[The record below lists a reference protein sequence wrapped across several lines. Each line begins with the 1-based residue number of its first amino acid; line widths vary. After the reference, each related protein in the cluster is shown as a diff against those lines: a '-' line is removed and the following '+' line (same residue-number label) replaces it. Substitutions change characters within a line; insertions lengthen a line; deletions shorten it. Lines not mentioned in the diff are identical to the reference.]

1 MRWSVPD
8 VTRLHLAYR
17 ARLDRL
23 RAAVVARALAAEDP
37 DAAVLLVLA
46 AQRQVVADVDA
57 YMSMEA
63 GLATGTSTEP
73 WGLNA
78 DPLIGHNARRG
89 TFLEDVYGRNWV
101 AAASSFES
109 RITRE
114 VNTDITL
121 ADRGAGF
128 VHTEGDSRIVGTRRV
143 LGSGPNCGLCV
154 AAATRAY
161 FKRDLRPIHQHCG
174 CTTQPIYSL
183 KDPESWTKPTNEALN
198 NLYARAGGT
207 DKKSLGRIVVADAD
221 LPPGVKPGVLH
232 PVEIIDTPELG
243 PTLVAA

>member
-1 MRWSVPD
+1 VPD

-23 RAAVVARALAAEDP
+23 RAAAVARALRADDP
-37 DAAVLLVLA
+37 EAAVQVVLA

-63 GLATGTSTEP
+63 GLATGSSTEP
-73 WGLNA
+73 FGLNP
-78 DPLIGHNARRG
+78 DPLIGVAGRRG
-89 TFLEDVYGRNWV
+89 RPLEDVYGANWV
-101 AAASSFES
+101 AMFGSFAS

-114 VNTDITL
+114 VNTDISL

-128 VHTEGDSRIVGTRRV
+128 VHTDGDDRIVGTRRV

-154 AAATRAY
+154 AAATRSY
-161 FKRDLRPIHQHCG
+161 FKRELRPIHQHCG

-183 KDPESWTKPTNEALN
+183 KEPAGWAKPTNDALN
-198 NLYARAGGT
+198 KLYARAGGRT
-207 DKKSLGRIVVADAD
+207 DARSLGRITVDDAD
-221 LPPGVKPGVLH
+221 LPPGVKAGSLPPAEV
-232 PVEIIDTPELG
+232 IDTPELG

>member
-1 MRWSVPD
+1 MQ
-8 VTRLHLAYR
+8 
-17 ARLDRL
+17 
-23 RAAVVARALAAEDP
+23 
-37 DAAVLLVLA
+37 LVLA
-46 AQRQVVADVDA
+46 AQRQAVADVDA
-57 YMSMEA
+57 YMSLEA

-73 WGLNA
+73 FGLNPE
-78 DPLIGHNARRG
+78 PLIGAAARRG
-89 TFLEDVYGRNWV
+89 RALEDVYGANWV
-101 AAASSFES
+101 ASAGTFAS

-121 ADRGAGF
+121 ADRAGTF
-128 VHTEGDSRIVGTRRV
+128 VHTEGDDRIVGSRRV

-161 FKRDLRPIHQHCG
+161 FKRELRPIHQHCG

-183 KDPESWTKPTNEALN
+183 KDPSSWTKPTNDALN
-198 NLYARAGGT
+198 KLYARAGGT
-207 DKKSLGRIVVADAD
+207 DARSLGRITVNDAD

-232 PVEIIDTPELG
+232 PAEIVDTPELG

>member
-1 MRWSVPD
+1 MPD

-17 ARLDRL
+17 GRLDRL
-23 RAAVVARALAAEDP
+23 RAAAVARALGAEDP
-37 DAAVLLVLA
+37 EAAVRLVLA
-46 AQRQVVADVDA
+46 AQRQVVADADA
-57 YMSMEA
+57 YMSLEA
-63 GLATGTSTEP
+63 GLATGTSTDP
-73 WGLNA
+73 WALDA
-78 DPLIGHNARRG
+78 DQLIGQAARRG

-101 AAASSFES
+101 AEAASFES
-109 RITRE
+109 RIARE

-121 ADRGAGF
+121 ADRAGTF
-128 VHTEGDSRIVGTRRV
+128 VHTEGDSRIVGSRRV

-161 FKRDLRPIHQHCG
+161 GSWELRPIHQHCG

-183 KDPESWTKPTNEALN
+183 KDPAGWEKPTNDALN
-198 NLYARAGGT
+198 QLYARAGGT
-207 DKKSLGRIVVADAD
+207 DARSLGRITVNDAD

-232 PVEIIDTPELG
+232 PAEIVDTPEFG

>member
-1 MRWSVPD
+1 MPD

-17 ARLDRL
+17 ARLGRL
-23 RAAVVARALAAEDP
+23 RAAAVARALAAEDP
-37 DAAVLLVLA
+37 GAAVQLVLA
-46 AQRQVVADVDA
+46 AQRQVIADTDA

-73 WGLNA
+73 WGLNP
-78 DPLIGHNARRG
+78 DPLIGREARRG
-89 TFLEDVYGRNWV
+89 VFLEDVYARNWV
-101 AAASSFES
+101 ADAGSFTS

-121 ADRGAGF
+121 ADRGATF

-143 LGSGPNCGLCV
+143 LGAGPNCGLCV
-154 AAATRAY
+154 AASTRAY
-161 FKRDLRPIHQHCG
+161 FKRELRPIHAHCG

-183 KDPESWTKPTNEALN
+183 KDPKSWTKPTNDALN
-198 NLYARAGGT
+198 KLYARAGGT
-207 DKKSLGRIVVADAD
+207 DKKSLGRITVDDAD

-232 PVEIIDTPELG
+232 PVEVIDTPELG